1 MARRATAPGGLA
13 AAAAAEEARI
23 RRRLV
28 TPEGVD
34 LGLTLASRGQRMA
47 AFLLDFLFMLLFL
60 IAMTIAI
67 ALLAIGGPSGSGAL
81 MASIWLLGFFLLRN
95 FYFTIME
102 MGPRAATFGKRLT
115 GIRVVAR
122 SGARLTAD
130 AVIARNLMREIEV
143 YLPLSFLG
151 FSAAEGTASTLAS
164 LLGLGWACLFLFF
177 PCFNKD
183 RLRVG
188 DLLAGTWVIN
198 VPKRQLGLDLLREF
212 AVGRYYTFTDEQLD
226 AYGAF
231 ELQTLEKVLRDAD
244 PNALATVSATIRAK
258 IDYGEVGD
266 DYAFLS
272 LYYQSLRGR
281 LERKLLFGK
290 RRLDKHDR

>member
-1 MARRATAPGGLA
+1 VADPYARASASAIA
-13 AAAAAEEARI
+13 AAADAAV

-34 LGLTLASRGQRMA
+34 LGLTLAGRGQRMA
-47 AFLLDFLFMLLFL
+47 AFLIDLLFMLLIL
-60 IAMTIAI
+60 IGMTIAVL
-67 ALLAIGGPSGSGAL
+67 LLALGGPKGSGWL

-95 FYFTIME
+95 FYFIIME
-102 MGPRAATFGKRLT
+102 MGPRAATFGKRLC
-115 GIRVVAR
+115 GLRVVAR

-143 YLPLSFLG
+143 YLPLSFIG
-151 FSAAEGTASTLAS
+151 FSSAEGLSSAAMN
-164 LLGLGWACLFLFF
+164 LLGLGWACIFLFF
-177 PCFNKD
+177 PFFNKD

-198 VPKRQLGLDLLREF
+198 VPKRELGLDLLRQF
-212 AVGRYYTFTDEQLD
+212 DASHGYDFTEEQLE

-231 ELQTLEKVLRDAD
+231 ELQTLEKVLRDAN
-244 PNALATVSATIRAK
+244 PEALATVSWTIRAK
-258 IDYGEVGD
+258 IGFGEVGD
-266 DYAFLS
+266 DYTFLS
-272 LYYQSLRGR
+272 LYYQALRAR

-290 RRLDKHDR
+290 RRVDKFDR